1 MTPSRDKTSNDEVL
15 IFTYILFHREL
26 ISKDPFTQ
34 AIFVEPKLQ
43 LQNRTRK
50 PGSIFSAICR
60 RDIAGVSNMFE
71 VVATLGRQKFQRAAA
86 TKIKSLFLLRECEKV
101 KLSSFGY
108 SFRKDGFNIL
118 TQFPVFNGKTEN
130 YVRVALWFLVQVDR
144 VQLSFCK

>member
-26 ISKDPFTQ
+26 ISKGPFTQ
-34 AIFVEPKLQ
+34 ATFVEPKLQ

-71 VVATLGRQKFQRAAA
+71 VNCCNFRTTKFSASCRD
-86 TKIKSLFLLRECEKV
+86 K
-101 KLSSFGY
+101 
-108 SFRKDGFNIL
+108 N
-118 TQFPVFNGKTEN
+118 
-130 YVRVALWFLVQVDR
+130 
-144 VQLSFCK
+144 